1 MLPIGQWGDENIL
14 DGPMRI
20 QSKGVE
26 EERSLIYECIMS
38 NKMVKTT
45 KYSTTVK
52 LYNLALLFSES
63 DFRVLRFANN

>member
-1 MLPIGQWGDENIL
+1 
-14 DGPMRI
+14 MRI

-52 LYNLALLFSES
+52 LYNLAFIVP
-63 DFRVLRFANN
+63 RVRV